1 MVLGA
6 SGSCGAAVSRMLAR
20 EGAGV
25 ALGGRSRQKL
35 ETLEQEIRDLGGRAL
50 VVGTHLTKRHHLLHL
65 MEAAAESFGG
75 VDILLFMAGVGA
87 PYLRSLDVGGWEESV
102 DVNIKGFLYS
112 LAAALP
118 LMCEGGG
125 GRVIC
130 FSMGDTDHLRTAA
143 QNVRRALLRELVQEF
158 GEQDIRAG
166 EVFVSDPPR
175 TDPERCAEA
184 TRRLLTDGEGE
195 AGLRFRRVHG

>member
-35 ETLEQEIRDLGGRAL
+35 EALEEEIRDLGWRAL
-50 VVGTHLTKRHHLLHL
+50 VVGTHLAKRHHLLHL

-75 VDILLFMAGVGA
+75 VDILLFMAGVDA
-87 PYLRSLDVGGWEESV
+87 PSLRSLDVSGWEESV

-112 LAAALP
+112 LAALP
-118 LMCEGGG
+118 LMREGGG

-130 FSMGDTDHLRTAA
+130 FSMGDTDPLRTAA
-143 QNVRRALLRELVQEF
+143 QNVLRALLRELVQEF
-158 GEQDIRAG
+158 RDQNIRAG
-166 EVFVSDPPR
+166 EVFVSDPR
-175 TDPERCAEA
+175 CTDPERCAEA
-184 TRRLLTDGEGE
+184 THRLLTDGKGE
-195 AGLRFRRVHG
+195 ADLQFRRIHG